1 MHQHFVDFA
10 MVADVTGVL
19 RHYQFVPGFR
29 AKVEAAVRTLPKI
42 PDKAHAVIYVG
53 LLVLVVITMLL

>member
-1 MHQHFVDFA
+1 
-10 MVADVTGVL
+10 
-19 RHYQFVPGFR
+19 
-29 AKVEAAVRTLPKI
+29 VRTLPKI